1 MKAAFLTLGCKVNY
15 YETEKM
21 MKDFEQHG
29 FEVVDFHEH
38 ADVYVINTCTVTNIA
53 DRKSRKMIH
62 RAKKRNP
69 DSIVAAVGCYVESAG
84 RKSGIDGALP
94 NNALPDNALSETAL
108 SDLVFLNSQKKD
120 VAREVAAY
128 LQQHGR
134 MTGAGARCGEAGGM
148 RENKMSGR
156 TSGRT
161 RKYIKIQ
168 DGCNQFCSYCTIP
181 YVRGGG
187 VLSSRPAEDV
197 LEEIRQA
204 AELGV
209 QEVVITGIHLSSYG
223 ADGSELGLQSASHF
237 VRLKGEPLV
246 ELLERVNEV
255 AGIERIRL
263 GSLEP
268 RIICEEFMQ
277 GLSRV
282 DKLCPHFHLSLQ
294 SGCDATLRR
303 MNRHYTAA
311 QYREG
316 CERIRR
322 YYEHPAITTDVIV
335 GFPGE
340 TEEEFEETRH
350 FVKEVGLADI
360 HVFPYSVRTG
370 TKAAGMDG
378 QVSPDEKHRRSEIL
392 IADAAELK
400 AVYAQWF
407 VGKIEKV
414 LFEEVREADGGRYLV
429 GHNERYMLFGVP
441 VQEAREKG
449 YLENQIAQLEIRQEH
464 CFILI

>member
-1 MKAAFLTLGCKVNY
+1 MKDRMKAAFLTLGCKVNY

-21 MKDFEQHG
+21 MADFEKHG
-29 FEVVDFHEH
+29 FQVVDFHEC
-38 ADVYVINTCTVTNIA
+38 ADVYVINTCTVTNMA

-62 RAKKRNP
+62 RARKKNP
-69 DSIVAAVGCYVESAG
+69 DGVVAAVGCYVESAG
-84 RKSGIDGALP
+84 KEWEKD
-94 NNALPDNALSETAL
+94 TAADIVL
-108 SDLVFLNSQKKD
+108 LNSEKKD
-120 VAREVAAY
+120 VARRVISY
-128 LQQHGR
+128 LQEHGR
-134 MTGAGARCGEAGGM
+134 ISGEGAQCGEELRIQEKAA
-148 RENKMSGR
+148 
-156 TSGRT
+156 SGRT

-197 LEEIRQA
+197 LEEIRHVAQ
-204 AELGV
+204 LGF

-223 ADGSELGLQSASHF
+223 VDGCDAKPQSAGQF
-237 VRLKGEPLV
+237 VRLKGAPLV
-246 ELLERVNEV
+246 ELLQKVNEV
-255 AGIERIRL
+255 PDIKRIRL

-268 RIICEEFMQ
+268 RILCREFME
-277 GLSRV
+277 GLSKV

-294 SGCDATLRR
+294 SGCDATLQR

-316 CERIRR
+316 CGCIRH

-340 TEEEFEETRH
+340 TEEEFETTRR
-350 FVKEVGLADI
+350 FVKDVGLADI

-370 TKAAGMDG
+370 TKAARMDG
-378 QVSPDEKHRRSEIL
+378 QISPDVKHRRSEIL
-392 IADAAELK
+392 ISDAAKLK
-400 AVYAQWF
+400 TAYMEWF
-407 VGKIEKV
+407 VGKKEKV
-414 LFEEVREADGGRYLV
+414 LFEEVREIGTHRFLV

-441 VQEAREKG
+441 AQEAQANG
-449 YLENQIAQLEIRQEH
+449 YHENQIAEVEIRKRNCLLETP
-464 CFILI
+464 